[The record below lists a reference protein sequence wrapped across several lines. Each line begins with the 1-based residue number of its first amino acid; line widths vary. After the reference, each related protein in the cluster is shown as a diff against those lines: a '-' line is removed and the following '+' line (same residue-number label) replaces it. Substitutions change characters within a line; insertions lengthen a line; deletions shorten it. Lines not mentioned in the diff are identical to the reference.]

1 MVKQELWVTMVTNGS
16 SFGYVLIAVPV
27 FTGQPKENHKT
38 HELQQ
43 QVPSQHS
50 NDVYP
55 SRSQPW

>member
-1 MVKQELWVTMVTNGS
+1 MVTNGS

-55 SRSQPW
+55 SRSQP